1 MYEGVSMKRFLTACA
16 VAILALG
23 VLEGCSQ
30 GNNSVQTA
38 TGATII
44 SLAPSVIVFGGPQFT
59 LTVFGSTINGFSS
72 NTVVQWNGNNLKT
85 TFVDVSTV
93 TAVVPASLIA
103 KPGTA
108 HVNVFAP
115 QSGTGMNGLSNSL
128 AFIVAGAPNPV
139 PVLTSISPTNAAV
152 CTKNCANV
160 TITLTG
166 TNFLPTSTNG
176 SSTVTYTGVATLGVQ
191 TAINTTSITSTQIK
205 AVIPGSYL
213 MNPDSNAQIDVI
225 NPPSAPCILSSCPE
239 LGGGA
244 TNNAPKTTQIFTVG
258 GSGQTAATS
267 TTATAVAE
275 ETPAISQDGRYV
287 AFSSAQNSV
296 NQILLRDTCVGANND
311 CSPST
316 KIVSAALDGTAGNA
330 DSHSPVISAD
340 GRFVAFSSAATNL
353 LENAPK
359 GRQVYIHDTC
369 IGAVAD
375 CKPSLALISTDP
387 EGALN
392 GTEAILPSI
401 SSSGRFVA
409 FVAIT
414 PDPNAKLAA
423 TESTAQGSTST
434 STSPNSGLRQVFLRD
449 TCFNA
454 PNCTP
459 KTTRIS
465 LQPGDAPANSTKPTG
480 PALSGLA
487 KQIALANEKSA
498 TVFTH
503 TVPVDDSVFL
513 ALPAEPK

>member
-1 MYEGVSMKRFLTACA
+1 MKRFLTACA
-16 VAILALG
+16 VVILASG
-23 VLEGCSQ
+23 VLGGCSQ
-30 GNNSVQTA
+30 GNTSVQTA
-38 TGATII
+38 TGASII
-44 SLAPSVIVFGGPQFT
+44 SLSPSVVIYGGPQFS
-59 LTVFGSTINGFSS
+59 LTVFASTLNGFNS
-72 NTVVQWNGNNLKT
+72 NTTVQWNGQNLVST
-85 TFVDVSTV
+85 YVDVSTM
-93 TAVVPASLIA
+93 TAIVPASLIA

-108 HVNVFAP
+108 YVNVHAP
-115 QSGTGMNGLSNSL
+115 QSGTGENGLSNSL
-128 AFIVAGAPNPV
+128 ALIVAGAPNPV
-139 PVLTSISPTNAAV
+139 PVLSNLSPTSAPV
-152 CTKNCANV
+152 CTAKNCSNV

-166 TNFLPTSTNG
+166 TNFLPSSTNG
-176 SSTVTYTGVATLGVQ
+176 SSTVTYTGLATLGVQ
-191 TAINTTSITSTQIK
+191 TAINTTSISATQIK

-213 MNPDSNAQIDVI
+213 IAADPSAQIDVI
-225 NPPSAPCILSSCPE
+225 NPPSAPCIVTSCPE
-239 LGGGA
+239 LGGGD
-244 TNNAPKTTQIFTVG
+244 TNQPPITTQTFSVG
-258 GSGQTAATS
+258 GAAQS
-267 TTATAVAE
+267 AAATAVAE

-287 AFSSAQNSV
+287 AFSSAQNNI
-296 NQILLRDTCVGANND
+296 NQILVRDTCVGADKD

-316 KIVSAALDGTAGNA
+316 KTVSAALDGTAGN
-330 DSHSPVISAD
+330 SAD

-353 LENAPK
+353 LENVPK

-369 IGAVAD
+369 TGAAAA
-375 CKPSLALISTDP
+375 CKPSLALVSTDP
-387 EGALN
+387 EGALV

-414 PDPNAKLAA
+414 PDPNAKVAA
-423 TESTAQGSTST
+423 QTGVQSSTT
-434 STSPNSGLRQVFLRD
+434 PNSGLRQVFLRD
-449 TCFNA
+449 TCFNV

-465 LQPGDAPANSTKPTG
+465 LQPGDAPANSTKPAG

>member
-1 MYEGVSMKRFLTACA
+1 V
-16 VAILALG
+16 LG
-23 VLEGCSQ
+23 GCSQ
-30 GNNSVQTA
+30 GNTSIQGN
-38 TGATII
+38 TGASII
-44 SLAPSVIVFGGPQFT
+44 SLSPSVVVYGGPDFT
-59 LTVFGSTINGFSS
+59 LTVFGSTLNGFNSK
-72 NTVVQWNGNNLKT
+72 TVVQWNGKT
-85 TFVDVSTV
+85 LVSTFVDAATV
-93 TAVVPASLIA
+93 TAVVPAALTA

-108 HVNVFAP
+108 YVNVFSP

-128 AFIVAGAPNPV
+128 AFIVAGTPNPV
-139 PVLTSISPTNAAV
+139 PILTSISPTSAPV
-152 CTKNCANV
+152 CTSKNCNNL

-176 SSTVTYTGVATLGVQ
+176 SSKVTYTGLATGGVQ
-191 TAINTTSITSTQIK
+191 TAINTTNITTTQMK

-213 MNPDSNAQIDVI
+213 TAADPNAQIDVI

-244 TNNAPKTTQIFTVG
+244 TNIPSTNTPPITTQIFTVG
-258 GSGQTAATS
+258 GSGQAAATV
-267 TTATAVAE
+267 AAVAE

-287 AFSSAQNSV
+287 AFSSSQNSV
-296 NQILLRDTCVGANND
+296 NQILLRDTCIGVEKD

-316 KIVSAALDGTAGNA
+316 TVVSAAPDGAAGNA
-330 DSHSPVISAD
+330 DSHTPVISAD
-340 GRFVAFSSAATNL
+340 GRFVAFSSSATNL

-359 GRQVYIHDTC
+359 RRQVYIHDTC
-369 IGAVAD
+369 MGADAS

-414 PDPNAKLAA
+414 PDPASKVAVSEGA
-423 TESTAQGSTST
+423 TQGSS
-434 STSPNSGLRQVFLRD
+434 SPNSGLRQVFLRD
-449 TCFNA
+449 TCFNV

-465 LQPGDAPANSTKPTG
+465 LQPDDAPANSTKPAG

-513 ALPAEPK
+513 ALPTEPK

>member
-1 MYEGVSMKRFLTACA
+1 MKRFLTACA
-16 VAILALG
+16 VAVLALG
-23 VLEGCSQ
+23 VLGGCSQ
-30 GNNSVQTA
+30 GNNSVQGN
-38 TGATII
+38 TGASII
-44 SLAPSVIVFGGPQFT
+44 SLSPSVIVNGGPDFT
-59 LTVFGSTINGFSS
+59 LTVFGSRFNGFTSK
-72 NTVVQWNGNNLKT
+72 TVVRWNGKT
-85 TFVDVSTV
+85 LVSTFVDVATV

-108 HVNVFAP
+108 YVNVFAP

-139 PVLTSISPTNAAV
+139 PVLSSISPTSTAI
-152 CTKNCANV
+152 CTSKNCSNV

-176 SSTVTYTGVATLGVQ
+176 SSRVTFTGLATLGVQ
-191 TAINTTSITSTQIK
+191 TAINTSSITATQIR

-213 MNPDSNAQIDVI
+213 TAADIAQIDVI

-244 TNNAPKTTQIFTVG
+244 TNIPSANTPPITTQIFTIG
-258 GSGQTAATS
+258 GSGQAAAAS
-267 TTATAVAE
+267 ASATTVAE

-287 AFSSAQNSV
+287 AFSSAQDTV
-296 NQILLRDTCVGANND
+296 NQIMLRDTCVGVEKD
-311 CSPST
+311 CSPSSR
-316 KIVSAALDGTAGNA
+316 IVSVAPDGTAGNA
-330 DSHSPVISAD
+330 DSHSAVISAE

-353 LENAPK
+353 LEDAPK
-359 GRQVYIHDTC
+359 GRQIYIHDTC
-369 IGAVAD
+369 IGAPTG

-387 EGALN
+387 EGTLN
-392 GTEAILPSI
+392 GTESILPSI

-414 PDPNAKLAA
+414 PDPNAKTAA
-423 TESTAQGSTST
+423 AESTSQTST
-434 STSPNSGLRQVFLRD
+434 TPNSGLRQVFLRD

-454 PNCTP
+454 PDCTP

-465 LQPGDAPANSTKPTG
+465 LQPGDSPATSGKPAG

-487 KQIALANEKSA
+487 KQIALANQKNA

-513 ALPAEPK
+513 ALPTEPK